1 MPQIKSKEALKSFL
15 LTSRLLSPSDWNS
28 AAGQISDL
36 TSVDATLQALERRQ
50 LLTPFQVGRIQKGE
64 TEGLVLGRYKL
75 LYRNASGSFAR
86 VFRAASI
93 DDNSIVALKLL
104 RERWVDDPR
113 TVASFEREARICQKF
128 VHPNIVSILDIG
140 NEGRFHYFTMEFIEG
155 GNLRDFMSIRKILS
169 PLEATRCIYQI
180 CQGLEYALKMG
191 ASHRDLKLTNVL
203 MSSTGVAKLVDFG
216 LAGAEN
222 PAQAGTSDDV
232 QRALE
237 YSTLERGTNAPRND
251 PRSDIFFAGSI
262 YYELLCGEGPW
273 SRTIDREEK
282 LQLSRYSNVR
292 PLKQVL
298 PGLPEG
304 IYRIVKTMMELNP
317 SSRYQSYA
325 EVNKDLRAVL
335 AELGEPT
342 GDTVKKNSAATGGAA
357 VKAGSSSGSKSD
369 KKSFNLMVVEPG
381 RKREKKLKQYF
392 EQYSFALNFVEE
404 ASVAFE
410 KLKGKTPPD
419 GLLFMAD
426 VDSAPVLE
434 VYSKVQAYARTL
446 KVPCV
451 AVFAAEEADAV
462 KKQIYSTK
470 FGATMFQPTSP
481 RDLRQHF
488 AEIAG
493 FDCGPVAPPEPAKRK
508 EAPTAKTAPVSKSPK
523 VPVPAADSDIVVD
536 DSDVE
541 VSTKPAA
548 PLKPSGEKTK
558 SPSNE
563 APPVAAPVKE
573 KVTEKPS
580 KPQSPTSEST
590 PVSGGTSSEASAPKA
605 PAPQLNAAQKAAAIR
620 AAQRAAEREAIEKA
634 AAEKAA
640 AERALIEQAER
651 EAREKAER
659 EQAEL
664 DRIAAEKAAVEEAA
678 RKKIED
684 EERVAREKI
693 EAKRRAAEEAE
704 RKKAEEER
712 IAREKAEAE
721 RLAAEEAA
729 RKKAEEERIAREK
742 AEAARLAAEEA
753 ARKKAEEERIAAEKA
768 EAERLAAE
776 EAARK
781 KAEEERIAREKA
793 EAERLAAEEAARK
806 KAEEERIA
814 REKAEA
820 ERLAAEEAARK
831 KAEEERIAREKAEA
845 ERLAAEEAAR
855 KKAEEERIAA
865 EKAEA
870 ERLAAEEAARKKAE
884 EERIAREKAEAERL
898 AAEEAARKKAE
909 EERIA
914 RLRAEEDRRI
924 AEESARIKAEEER
937 IAAERAAAAERAK
950 AEIERAEREMAEK
963 FAAARRALEEQHA
976 AAIAAAEKA
985 QIERLAAEKL
995 AAEKLA
1001 AERAI
1006 ADRER
1011 AEQEADEKI
1020 AAAERAQKAAD
1031 AAARE
1036 LSERIAAAERV
1047 ANGLE
1052 PEIKV
1057 PSEATEEDRLLAEI
1071 EAEEKAKA
1079 AARAQAEED
1088 QILAELEAEEKAKA
1102 ELKAAEKSA
1111 ATPAPAPAPTPP
1123 VEFTTPADLA
1133 DQREK
1138 KTVVAEPSTSD
1149 IEASIE
1155 EKPDSAPQAQAAQQ
1169 NQNSS
1174 SKADKKGGKKKGS
1187 KGKKAPEPPAK
1198 PQSAPAP
1205 QKPAAPQP
1213 AASQPQAVK
1222 AEASKSE
1229 ADVQPTAKTQT
1240 VKADAPATKADLK
1253 TKETVVEKNSSKEKS
1268 LVSEASST
1276 LPAKSSAGKLIVVG
1290 GVIVAVVGAVVW
1302 VALFQ

>member
-15 LTSRLLSPSDWNS
+15 LTSRLLSPADWNS
-28 AAGQISDL
+28 AAGQISDA
-36 TSVDATLQALERRQ
+36 TSVDAILQTLERRQ
-50 LLTPFQVGRIQKGE
+50 LLTPFQSGRIQKGE

-86 VFRAASI
+86 VFRAAST

-128 VHPNIVSILDIG
+128 IHPNIVSILDIG

-155 GNLRDFMSIRKILS
+155 GNLRDFMNIRKTLS

-222 PAQAGTSDDV
+222 AAQAGTSDDV

-317 SSRYQSYA
+317 SSRYQNYV
-325 EVNKDLRAVL
+325 EVNKDLRTLL

-342 GDTVKKNSAATGGAA
+342 GDAGKKSSASSGVPGA
-357 VKAGSSSGSKSD
+357 KSGSSSGGKSD

-426 VDSAPVLE
+426 VDAAPVLE
-434 VYSKVQAYARTL
+434 LYSKVQAYARTL

-493 FDCGPVAPPEPAKRK
+493 FDCGPVAPAEPPKRK
-508 EAPTAKTAPVSKSPK
+508 EAPTAKTGPASKSPK
-523 VPVPAADSDIVVD
+523 LPEPAADSDIVFD
-536 DSDVE
+536 DSDIE
-541 VSTKPAA
+541 VSSKPAA
-548 PLKPSGEKTK
+548 PLKPSGDKPK
-558 SPSNE
+558 SASK
-563 APPVAAPVKE
+563 ASPPVAVPSKE
-573 KVTEKPS
+573 STSEKPS
-580 KPQSPTSEST
+580 EPKSPPLEST
-590 PVSGGTSSEASAPKA
+590 PVSAGASTEAAAAKA
-605 PAPQLNAAQKAAAIR
+605 PVPQLNAAQKAAAIR

-640 AERALIEQAER
+640 AERAII
-651 EAREKAER
+651 EKAEQEAQEKAAR
-659 EQAEL
+659 ERAEL

-678 RKKIED
+678 RKKIEE
-684 EERVAREKI
+684 EERVAREKV
-693 EAKRRAAEEAE
+693 EAARKAAEEAE

-712 IAREKAEAE
+712 IAREKAEAK
-721 RLAAEEAA
+721 RLAAEEAV
-729 RKKAEEERIAREK
+729 RKKAEDERIAK
-742 AEAARLAAEEA
+742 
-753 ARKKAEEERIAAEKA
+753 EKA

-781 KAEEERIAREKA
+781 KVEDERLAREKA
-793 EAERLAAEEAARK
+793 EAERVAAEEAARK
-806 KAEEERIA
+806 KAED
-814 REKAEA
+814 
-820 ERLAAEEAARK
+820 ERLAAEEEARK
-831 KAEEERIAREKAEA
+831 KIEEERIAAEKTVA

-884 EERIAREKAEAERL
+884 EERIAAEKAEAERR
-898 AAEEAARKKAE
+898 AAEEAARKAE
-909 EERIA
+909 EDRIA
-914 RLRAEEDRRI
+914 KLRAEEDRRI
-924 AEESARIKAEEER
+924 AEEAARIKAEEER
-937 IAAERAAAAERAK
+937 IAAERVAAAERAR
-950 AEIERAEREMAEK
+950 AEIELAEKAMAEK
-963 FAAARRALEEQHA
+963 FAAARRALEEQQA
-976 AAIAAAEKA
+976 AALAAAEKA
-985 QIERLAAEKL
+985 QLERLAAEKL

-1011 AEQEADEKI
+1011 AERDAAEKLT
-1020 AAAERAQKAAD
+1020 AVERAQQEVD

-1036 LSERIAAAERV
+1036 LTARIAAAERV

-1052 PEIKV
+1052 PEITV
-1057 PSEATEEDRLLAEI
+1057 TTEASEEDQLLAEI
-1071 EAEEKAKA
+1071 EAEEKAKS

-1088 QILAELEAEEKAKA
+1088 QILAELEAEEKARAK
-1102 ELKAAEKSA
+1102 LNAAEKST
-1111 ATPAPAPAPTPP
+1111 ATPAPATL
-1123 VEFTTPADLA
+1123 VEVSTPADVV
-1133 DQREK
+1133 DQIEK
-1138 KTVVAEPSTSD
+1138 KSEAAEPSIID

-1155 EKPDSAPQAQAAQQ
+1155 EKPDSAPQPQAAKQ
-1169 NQNSS
+1169 NQNPS

-1187 KGKKAPEPPAK
+1187 KGEKAPEPPAK
-1198 PQSAPAP
+1198 VQSPPPAP

-1213 AASQPQAVK
+1213 QPVK

-1229 ADVQPTAKTQT
+1229 ANGQPATKPQT
-1240 VKADAPATKADLK
+1240 VKADTPAAKAEPK
-1253 TKETVVEKNSSKEKS
+1253 SKETVAEKTSSKEKS
-1268 LVSEASST
+1268 LAPETPEA
-1276 LPAKSSAGKLIVVG
+1276 PAAKSSAGKLIVVG
-1290 GVIVAVVGAVVW
+1290 GVIVAVVGVVVW
-1302 VALFQ
+1302 FALFQ

>member
-15 LTSRLLSPSDWNS
+15 LTSRLLSPGDWNS
-28 AAGQISDL
+28 AAGQISDS
-36 TSVDATLQALERRQ
+36 TSVDAILQTLERRQ
-50 LLTPFQVGRIQKGE
+50 LLTPFQSGRIQKGE

-86 VFRAASI
+86 VFRAAST

-113 TVASFEREARICQKF
+113 TVASFEREARIVQKF
-128 VHPNIVSILDIG
+128 IHPNIVSILDIG

-155 GNLRDFMSIRKILS
+155 GNLRDFMNIRKTLS
-169 PLEATRCIYQI
+169 PLEATRCMYQI

-222 PAQAGTSDDV
+222 AAQAGTSDDV

-317 SSRYQSYA
+317 SSRYQSYV
-325 EVNKDLRAVL
+325 EVNKDLRTL
-335 AELGEPT
+335 LGELGEPT
-342 GDTVKKNSAATGGAA
+342 GDTVKKNSASSGGAGS
-357 VKAGSSSGSKSD
+357 KSGSSSGGKSD
-369 KKSFNLMVVEPG
+369 KKSFNLMIVEPG

-426 VDSAPVLE
+426 VDAAPVLE
-434 VYSKVQAYARTL
+434 LYSKVQAYARTL

-488 AEIAG
+488 AEISG
-493 FDCGPVAPPEPAKRK
+493 FDCGPVTPPEPPKRK
-508 EAPTAKTAPVSKSPK
+508 EAPTAKTGAVSKSPK
-523 VPVPAADSDIVVD
+523 LPEPAADSDIVID
-536 DSDVE
+536 DSDIE
-541 VSTKPAA
+541 VSSKPAA
-548 PLKPSGEKTK
+548 VLKPSGDKPK
-558 SPSNE
+558 SSAKE
-563 APPVAAPVKE
+563 SPPVAV
-573 KVTEKPS
+573 PS
-580 KPQSPTSEST
+580 KDSTSENPSTPQSPAPVST
-590 PVSGGTSSEASAPKA
+590 PVSAGASSEALAAKA

-640 AERALIEQAER
+640 AERAIIAKAEK
-651 EAREKAER
+651 ATREKAAR

-678 RKKIED
+678 RKKVDE
-684 EERVAREKI
+684 EERVAREKV
-693 EAKRRAAEEAE
+693 AAARKAAEEAE

-712 IAREKAEAE
+712 IAREKAEAK
-721 RLAAEEAA
+721 RLAVEEAV
-729 RKKAEEERIAREK
+729 RKKAEDERIAK
-742 AEAARLAAEEA
+742 D
-753 ARKKAEEERIAAEKA
+753 KA

-781 KAEEERIAREKA
+781 KAEDERIAK
-793 EAERLAAEEAARK
+793 
-806 KAEEERIA
+806 
-814 REKAEA
+814 
-820 ERLAAEEAARK
+820 
-831 KAEEERIAREKAEA
+831 EKAEA

-884 EERIAREKAEAERL
+884 EQRIAAEKAEAERL
-898 AAEEAARKKAE
+898 AAEEAARKAE

-914 RLRAEEDRRI
+914 KLRAEEDRRI
-924 AEESARIKAEEER
+924 AEEAARIKAEEER
-937 IAAERAAAAERAK
+937 IAAERIAAAERAK
-950 AEIERAEREMAEK
+950 AEIELAEKAMAEK
-963 FAAARRALEEQHA
+963 FAAARRALEEQQA
-976 AAIAAAEKA
+976 AALAAAEKT
-985 QIERLAAEKL
+985 QLERLAAEKL

-1006 ADRER
+1006 ADRQR
-1011 AEQEADEKI
+1011 AERDAAEKLT
-1020 AAAERAQKAAD
+1020 AAERAQQEAE

-1036 LSERIAAAERV
+1036 LTARIAAAERV

-1052 PEIKV
+1052 PDIKV
-1057 PSEATEEDRLLAEI
+1057 AAEASEENRLLAKI
-1071 EAEEKAKA
+1071 EADEKAKA
-1079 AARAQAEED
+1079 AAQAQAEED
-1088 QILAELEAEEKAKA
+1088 QLLAELEAEEKAKVETRA
-1102 ELKAAEKSA
+1102 FEKSA
-1111 ATPAPAPAPTPP
+1111 AST
-1123 VEFTTPADLA
+1123 EQLSPAD
-1133 DQREK
+1133 
-1138 KTVVAEPSTSD
+1138 VATPTASTSD
-1149 IEASIE
+1149 TVDQVGKKSMAAADSSGIEADPIANLVKSE
-1155 EKPDSAPQAQAAQQ
+1155 PQPAVAQATLGAQ
-1169 NQNSS
+1169 

-1187 KGKKAPEPPAK
+1187 RTDNASELSAKVQSPSPATPK
-1198 PQSAPAP
+1198 PV
-1205 QKPAAPQP
+1205 APQP
-1213 AASQPQAVK
+1213 VASKPEAVK
-1222 AEASKSE
+1222 PDVSKPKADVSPASKS
-1229 ADVQPTAKTQT
+1229 QTAKTDVAVAKQEQ
-1240 VKADAPATKADLK
+1240 KP
-1253 TKETVVEKNSSKEKS
+1253 KEASDEPSRAKEKTTAP
-1268 LVSEASST
+1268 ETPSSP
-1276 LPAKSSAGKLIVVG
+1276 PAKSSVGKLIVVG
-1290 GVIVAVVGAVVW
+1290 GTIVVAAAAIVW
-1302 VALFQ
+1302 FMLLQ